1 MKFHSKLAR
10 KRLDINH
17 FHLRIMGFELL
28 NELNNAH
35 ITNGIL
41 EYRQKKNP

>member
-1 MKFHSKLAR
+1 
-10 KRLDINH
+10 
-17 FHLRIMGFELL
+17 MGFELL

-41 EYRQKKNP
+41 EYRQKKIPRTYST